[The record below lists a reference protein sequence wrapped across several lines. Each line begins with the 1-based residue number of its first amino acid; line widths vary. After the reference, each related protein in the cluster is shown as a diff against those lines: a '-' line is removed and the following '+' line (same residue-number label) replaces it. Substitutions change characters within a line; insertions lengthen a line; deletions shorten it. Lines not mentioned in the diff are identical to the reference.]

1 MDRTQF
7 EAARKFVTTPSG
19 RISYVEFGSGL
30 AAVFIHGVIVNS
42 WLWRQQL
49 EDLSDMRRC
58 IAIDLMGHGATEIAP
73 DQSVTFDAQA
83 EMLLQFIDA
92 LDLDQIDI
100 VANDSGIGIAQV
112 FAAHN
117 PQRVRSLVLTNGDVH
132 DNWPPKDFSGF
143 LDMVAAGGLPRTLQR
158 MLDDKDF
165 YRGPEAMAGAYENP
179 QAVSDETIE
188 AYLRLHVS
196 SADRTND
203 LVRFITGFDNAQ
215 TVRVEAELKKFKA
228 PTLVAWGT
236 GDPFFPVKW
245 AYWIKETF
253 AGPVTVK
260 EFPGGRMFFPEE
272 RAASLDPLIRSHW
285 QSVS

>member
-19 RISYVEFGSGL
+19 RISYVEFGNGP
-30 AAVFIHGVIVNS
+30 AAVFIHGVIVNA

-49 EDLSDMRRC
+49 NDLQDVRRC

-73 DQSVTFDAQA
+73 DQDVTFDAQA
-83 EMLLQFIDA
+83 EMLLQFADA
-92 LDLDQIDI
+92 LGLEQIDL
-100 VANDSGIGIAQV
+100 VANDSGIGVAQV
-112 FAAHN
+112 FAARN
-117 PQRVRSLVLTNGDVH
+117 PARVRSLVLTNGDVH

-143 LDMVAAGGLPRTLQR
+143 LDMVAAGGLPQTLQR

-188 AYLRLHVS
+188 AYVRPHLAS
-196 SADRTND
+196 PERTND
-203 LVRFITGFDNAQ
+203 LVRFIVGFDNVQ
-215 TVRVEAELKKFKA
+215 TVRVEAELKQLDV

-236 GDPFFPVKW
+236 GDPFFPVQW
-245 AYWIKETF
+245 AYWIKDTF
-253 AGPVTVK
+253 AGRVTVE
-260 EFPGGRMFFPEE
+260 EFAGGRMFFPEE
-272 RAASLDPLIRSHW
+272 RAASLNPMIRAHW